1 MNRIGQDLKKLR
13 QKPPN
18 KEDQQF
24 WKEGGTAMLNL
35 DIWGEWKSSNIGA
48 LFEKCGSEEWHLT
61 YLKYFTYLPEILIS
75 TFFFIIFSKE
85 SFTLLL

>member
-1 MNRIGQDLKKLR
+1 MFRTRVIPWLEDNNHNRRILGWMNRIGQDLKKLR

-35 DIWGEWKSSNIGA
+35 DI
-48 LFEKCGSEEWHLT
+48 
-61 YLKYFTYLPEILIS
+61 
-75 TFFFIIFSKE
+75 
-85 SFTLLL
+85 